1 MEAEK
6 KIPNKKHDGKR
17 NSGEEEVIMCLTLTH
32 FRTFP
37 FYQALFTET
46 LSDSSENLWA
56 GGHHLDGSCH
66 CELKPPLCCL
76 NDGVHYAGAN
86 VSVTAIL
93 EGERALR

>member
-46 LSDSSENLWA
+46 LSDSSENLWQGVITWMA
-56 GGHHLDGSCH
+56 LAIVSSSHLFAAWTMGCIM
-66 CELKPPLCCL
+66 LGLM
-76 NDGVHYAGAN
+76 
-86 VSVTAIL
+86 SV
-93 EGERALR
+93 